1 MEASNNKQEVVIR
14 RKQENKTSEEDEKNK
29 SQVNKGLLKNWK
41 MAFIKN
47 YILQQNIILSSKSR
61 DH

>member
-29 SQVNKGLLKNWK
+29 SQVNKGLLKNRK

>member
-29 SQVNKGLLKNWK
+29 SQVNKGLLKNRK
-41 MAFIKN
+41 MAFIKKLHSTTK
-47 YILQQNIILSSKSR
+47 YNIIKQK
-61 DH
+61 